1 MVLPKKVKKAFEES
15 MKENNEVLKA
25 LANPAQA
32 NLQFKMVVKTGDLKN
47 GTIASDPVLSRV
59 LKDGL
64 NVVGLSDTSALA
76 KLKGEPHQITAT
88 FSIL

>member
-15 MKENNEVLKA
+15 MKENDEVLKA
-25 LANPAQA
+25 LANPDQA

-47 GTIASDPVLSRV
+47 GTIASDPVLSKV

-76 KLKGEPHQITAT
+76 KLKEEPRQITAT